1 MAVYLEHFGLS
12 QAPFGLT
19 PNTGLYQALLPHDEA
34 IQVLQTALKSGEGFI
49 KVSGEVGTGKT
60 LLCRKLLNEMSDD
73 YQFAYL
79 PNPCLSAEQIH
90 SALASELG
98 LQVDAA
104 ASSHSVLESI
114 HHHLI
119 DLASKQRPVVLLID
133 EAQALSDQALEVIRL
148 LGNLETEQR
157 KLLHVV
163 LFGQPE
169 LDERLASQQLRQ
181 LRQRI
186 TFSYRLRALEKD
198 EVASYIQH
206 RLHLSGYRGGPL
218 FTAASLKM
226 LTRASR
232 GVPRLINILA
242 HKVLMLCYGQGAQ
255 QVSVK
260 MVKQAV
266 ADTEDAVR
274 PQSQTIWLVLA
285 ASACVAIAAAAWW
298 SLSL

>member
-60 LLCRKLLNEMSDD
+60 LLCRKLLNEMSDE

-90 SALASELG
+90 AALANELG
-98 LQVDAA
+98 LKVDPS
-104 ASSHSVLESI
+104 ASSHSLLEQI
-114 HHHLI
+114 HHCLI
-119 DLASKQRPVVLLID
+119 ELASQQRPVVLLID
-133 EAQALSDQALEVIRL
+133 EAQALSDEALEVIRL

-218 FTAASLKM
+218 FTAGSLKL

-232 GVPRLINILA
+232 GIPRLINILA

-255 QVSVK
+255 QVSVN
-260 MVKQAV
+260 MVKTAV
-266 ADTEDAVR
+266 QDTEDAAL
-274 PQSQTIWLVLA
+274 PAAKTALLVLGF
-285 ASACVAIAAAAWW
+285 SACFLLGLVIWW
-298 SLSL
+298 GALR

>member
-1 MAVYLEHFGLS
+1 MAVYLKYFGLS

-19 PNTGLYQALLPHDEA
+19 PNTGLYQALLPHHEA
-34 IQVLQTALKSGEGFI
+34 IQVLETALASGEGFI

-60 LLCRKLLNEMSDD
+60 LLCRKLLNEMAEQ

-79 PNPCLSAEQIH
+79 PNPSLSAEQIH
-90 SALASELG
+90 AALASELG
-98 LQVDAA
+98 LMLETERSAHQLLELLNHRLIEF
-104 ASSHSVLESI
+104 ASQ
-114 HHHLI
+114 
-119 DLASKQRPVVLLID
+119 DRPVVLLID
-133 EAQALSDQALEVIRL
+133 EAQALSDEALEVIRL

-169 LDERLASQQLRQ
+169 LDERLASPKLRQ

-186 TFSYRLRALEKD
+186 TFSYRLRALQKD

-218 FTAASLKM
+218 FTAASLNM
-226 LTRASR
+226 LTDASR
-232 GVPRLINILA
+232 GIPRLINILA

-255 QVSVK
+255 QVSVA
-260 MVKQAV
+260 MVKQAID
-266 ADTEDAVR
+266 DTEDASFRRNSLGVMG
-274 PQSQTIWLVLA
+274 LVITLGLG
-285 ASACVAIAAAAWW
+285 IAAAFWW
-298 SLSL
+298 GLRQ

>member
-1 MAVYLEHFGLS
+1 
-12 QAPFGLT
+12 
-19 PNTGLYQALLPHDEA
+19 LPHDEA

-60 LLCRKLLNEMSDD
+60 LLCRKLLNEMADQ

-90 SALASELG
+90 AALANELG
-98 LQVDAA
+98 LKVDPT
-104 ASSHSVLESI
+104 ASSHSVLEQI
-114 HHHLI
+114 HHRLI
-119 DLASKQRPVVLLID
+119 ELASQNRPVVLLID
-133 EAQALSDQALEVIRL
+133 EAQALSDEALEVIRL

-218 FTAASLKM
+218 FTSASLKL

-255 QVSVK
+255 QVSVT

-266 ADTEDAVR
+266 ADTEDANF
-274 PQSQTIWLVLA
+274 P
-285 ASACVAIAAAAWW
+285 SAK
-298 SLSL
+298 LSLIVVGFVGCLLVALALWWGASR

>member
-1 MAVYLEHFGLS
+1 MAVYLEYFGLS

-19 PNTGLYQALLPHDEA
+19 PNTSLYQALQPHDEA
-34 IQVLQTALKSGEGFI
+34 IQVLQTALQSGEGFI

-60 LLCRKLLNEMSDD
+60 LLCRKLLNDKSEQ

-79 PNPCLSAEQIH
+79 PNPNLSAEQIH
-90 SALASELG
+90 QALAAELG
-98 LQVDAA
+98 LQLDA
-104 ASSHSVLESI
+104 SMSPHKVLEQI
-114 HHHLI
+114 HHQLI
-119 DLASKQRPVVLLID
+119 HFAGLERPVVLLID
-133 EAQALSDQALEVIRL
+133 EAQALSDEALEVIRL

-169 LDERLASQQLRQ
+169 LDQRLATTQLRQ

-186 TFSYRLRALEKD
+186 TFSYRLRALRND
-198 EVASYIQH
+198 EISSYIQH

-218 FTAASLKM
+218 FTSRSLKM

-232 GVPRLINILA
+232 GIPRLINILA
-242 HKVLMLCYGQGAQ
+242 HKVLMLCYGKGAQ
-255 QVSVK
+255 QVNVA

-266 ADTEDAVR
+266 QDTEDAVLSHYYR
-274 PQSQTIWLVLA
+274 NLVIVAVSIISLGLIAAIWLGTQ
-285 ASACVAIAAAAWW
+285 
-298 SLSL
+298 